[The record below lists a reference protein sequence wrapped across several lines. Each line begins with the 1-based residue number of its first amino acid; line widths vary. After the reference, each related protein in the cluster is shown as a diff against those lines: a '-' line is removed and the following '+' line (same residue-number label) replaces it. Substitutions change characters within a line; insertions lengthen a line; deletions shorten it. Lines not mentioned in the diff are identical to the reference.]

1 MLCTGLSLWRS
12 PSLRLS
18 SAATVAIDSA
28 SAALS
33 DGLDASKGGGYIA
46 LSRAHDVPYTTLW
59 NRAHGRPSMQDKA
72 RSQQYLTPSEED
84 ALVAYVL
91 RMSDNGF
98 PVPIKYL
105 RTLAFVIVCQRSSA
119 FQAPAADETKRP
131 PSRNWP

>member
-1 MLCTGLSLWRS
+1 
-12 PSLRLS
+12 
-18 SAATVAIDSA
+18 
-28 SAALS
+28 
-33 DGLDASKGGGYIA
+33 
-46 LSRAHDVPYTTLW
+46 
-59 NRAHGRPSMQDKA
+59 MQDKT

-131 PSRNWP
+131 PSRNWPQAFLSNVACGVVRSTAVIQICAGTLVHYVHLLAFVAGRLTLVSSFLFDRIRLGWA